1 MDQADAVTD
10 ATGNARLANS
20 LTFLIAAYQDELGA
34 PTLIAG
40 GLREAAARADGMF
53 LTYLEYAS
61 AVLHNGLG
69 CTMTL

>member
-20 LTFLIAAYQDELGA
+20 LTFLIAAYQDELGT

-53 LTYLEYAS
+53 LTTWNMQARSSTTGS
-61 AVLHNGLG
+61 A